1 MKLSAEGKLRLAV
14 QLAFIAGAGT
24 VAASAYAQDSGDA
37 KSTKLQG
44 VQVTGSR
51 IKQPNLTSSSSLVVI
66 DDKELKLQGTT
77 NVETLLNSMPQT
89 FAGFSTADSNGATG
103 TATVNLRGLGPQET
117 LVLIDGKRLMPGDP
131 LQNPPSADLNFIPAA
146 LVDRIDILSG
156 GASAVYGSDAVA
168 GVVNFIMKKDF
179 QGFRVDAQTSRTDHS
194 DGSTYDTTLIWG
206 NNFSGGKGNV
216 TLFAGYTKMEAVNEG
231 QRGFSSCALGTGY
244 STTPGV
250 YDYHYCGGSGTIA
263 DAKLTSLGR
272 KAYNNQ
278 DPATRP
284 TNFKKIGTVYYN
296 NPNGSAGII
305 PYKNNEHFN
314 FAPYNYLQRPDKRWS
329 LGGFAHDQI
338 NKHVDVY
345 GSAMFMDN
353 HTVAAVA
360 PTGLFGTTA
369 GVECASSLLTAADK
383 ATLCGGSY
391 ASGTT
396 LPNGNAVPDFTGG
409 TGIAQVTFNKR
420 LIELGPRISDLRHDQ
435 FRIQTGARGDIIDGL
450 SYDVSYQYGTVIFAS
465 GTLNYLNTT
474 NAANALNTIQG
485 PALLPNGKPNP
496 LAGQTECATTY
507 NGTQPNCVPLNL
519 FQSGK
524 IDSAQLAFIKANG
537 FAQATQVEQV
547 LTSSVSA
554 DLGRYGATSPFA
566 KNGLGISGGYE
577 YRTESLDYRP
587 DSLISAGTLGGVGGP
602 SPAVSGAFQVPEL
615 FTEAQFPIIENLPGA
630 KLLQIDA
637 AYRWGNYSTAND
649 AHTWKTGL
657 KYQPISDVLLRAGF
671 ARATRAPAVSEL
683 FSPAAFGLS
692 GGQDPCGTSAT
703 GAPPTATPAQCALT
717 GVTAQ
722 QYGTIAG
729 CNSGQCN
736 IDSGGTATLKPELSI
751 TRSLGIV
758 LTPTMV
764 KNLSVSV
771 DYFDI
776 YIDGAIGIESVGA
789 LFNQCFAS
797 GSAASATCS
806 AFHRGAADGGL
817 SGDTNTGAGYISDFE
832 QNTGS
837 LRTKGFDIEADY
849 RIRLRDIGL
858 GNNGQ
863 FSWNYVAT
871 LTTAFEQ
878 ESAPGQGVYSCL
890 GLYGSTCGIP
900 DPRYRHKLRMSW
912 ISPFGLTLSA
922 NWRYFGDVKL
932 DSNQPDSH
940 LNNGVVD
947 LADKTIGA
955 KQYLDLAG
963 TYTLPI
969 QAQNITLRF
978 GVSNVAGQGPPTVDT
993 NSFGISSPPFGNANT
1008 FPNVYDS
1015 LGRVMFVGVT
1025 ADF

>member
-51 IKQPNLTSSSSLVVI
+51 IKQPNLTSSSSLIVI
-66 DDKELKLQGTT
+66 DDKELKLQGTS

-89 FAGFSTADSNGATG
+89 FAGFSTNDSNGATG

-131 LQNPPSADLNFIPAA
+131 LQTPPSADLNFIPAA

-179 QGFRVDAQTSRTDHS
+179 QGFRVDSQASRTDHS
-194 DGSTYDTTLIWG
+194 DGTAWDTTLIWG

-231 QRGFSSCALGTGY
+231 QRGFSSTSLNTGY
-244 STTPGV
+244 STTPGI
-250 YDYHYCGGSGTIA
+250 YDYHYAGGSGTIA
-263 DAKLTSLGR
+263 ESKMTSLAR
-272 KAYNNQ
+272 KAAGLSSVYMD
-278 DPATRP
+278 DPTGGANIVKYDGR
-284 TNFKKIGTVYYN
+284 
-296 NPNGSAGII
+296 
-305 PYKNNEHFN
+305 HFN

-329 LGGFAHDQI
+329 LGGFAHDQL
-338 NKHVDVY
+338 NKHVDIY

-369 GVECASSLLTAADK
+369 SVPCNNPLLTAADMK
-383 ATLCGGSY
+383 LFCTDVGKTSADSTK
-391 ASGTT
+391 
-396 LPNGNAVPDFTGG
+396 
-409 TGIAQVTFNKR
+409 ITFSKR
-420 LIELGPRISDLRHDQ
+420 LVELGPRISDLRHDQ
-435 FRIQTGARGDIIDGL
+435 FRIQTGARGDIVDGI
-450 SYDVSYQYGTVIFAS
+450 SYDVSYQYGTVIFSS

-474 NAANALNTIQG
+474 NAAKALNTIAG
-485 PALLPNGKPNP
+485 PALLPDGKTANP
-496 LAGQTECATTY
+496 LAGKAECQSFY
-507 NGTQPNCVPLNL
+507 DGTDLNCVPLNL
-519 FQSGK
+519 YQLGT
-524 IDSAQLAFIKANG
+524 INSAQLNYIKANG
-537 FAQATQVEQV
+537 YAQASQVEQV

-554 DLGRYGATSPFA
+554 DLGKYGVTSPFA
-566 KNGLGISGGYE
+566 KNGVGISAGYE

-587 DSLISAGTLGGVGGP
+587 DSLVAAGTLGGVGGP
-602 SPAVSGAFQVPEL
+602 SPGVSGAFQVPEL
-615 FTEAQFPIIENLPGA
+615 FGEMELPIIENLPGA
-630 KLLQIDA
+630 KLLQFDA
-637 AYRWGNYSTAND
+637 GYRWSNYSTAND

-657 KYQPISDVLLRAGF
+657 KYSPISDVTLRAGF
-671 ARATRAPAVSEL
+671 ARATRAPSVSEL
-683 FSPAAFGLS
+683 FSPSAFSLS
-692 GGQDPCGTSAT
+692 GGTDQCAGTKPSASQ
-703 GAPPTATPAQCALT
+703 ANCALT
-717 GVTAQ
+717 GVTAA
-722 QYGTIAG
+722 QYGTTQIEN

-736 IDSGGTATLKPELSI
+736 INTGGSTLLKPELSI

-758 LTPTMV
+758 LTPSMV
-764 KNLSVSV
+764 KNLTVTL

-776 YIDGAIGIESVGA
+776 YIDGAIGINSIA
-789 LFNQCFAS
+789 ATFSDCFAS
-797 GSAASATCS
+797 GVATSASCAK
-806 AFHRGAADGGL
+806 FHRGAADSGL
-817 SGDTNTGAGYISDFE
+817 SGDTTTGAGFVDDFL

-837 LRTKGFDIEADY
+837 LRTKGVDVQADY

-863 FSWNYVAT
+863 FSWDYVAT
-871 LTTAFEQ
+871 WTESFKQ
-878 ESAPGQGVYSCL
+878 ETSPGSGVYSCV
-890 GLYGSTCGIP
+890 GLYGTICGIP

-932 DSNQPDSH
+932 DTNQPDPH
-940 LNNGVVD
+940 LKSPGIVD

-978 GVSNVAGQGPPTVDT
+978 GVSNVTGQGPPTVDT
-993 NSFGISSPPFGNANT
+993 GTFGVSSPPFGNANT

>member
-1 MKLSAEGKLRLAV
+1 MKLSADGKLRLAV

-24 VAASAYAQDSGDA
+24 VAGVAYAQESGDA
-37 KSTKLQG
+37 KSTTLQG

-51 IKQPNLTSSSSLVVI
+51 IKQPNLTSSSSLIVI
-66 DDKELKLQGTT
+66 DDKELKLEGTT

-89 FAGFSTADSNGATG
+89 FAGFSTNDSNGATG
-103 TATVNLRGLGPQET
+103 TATVDLRGLGPQET

-131 LQNPPSADLNFIPAA
+131 LQTPPSADLNFIPAA

-179 QGFRVDAQTSRTDHS
+179 QGFRIDSQASRTDHS
-194 DGSTYDTTLIWG
+194 DGTAWDTTLVWG

-216 TLFAGYTKMEAVNEG
+216 TLYAGYTKMEAVNEG
-231 QRGFSSCALGTGY
+231 QRGFSANSLGTAY
-244 STTPGV
+244 STTPGI
-250 YDYHYCGGSGTIA
+250 YDYHYNGGSGTIA
-263 DAKLTSLGR
+263 ESKMTSLDR
-272 KAYNNQ
+272 KKAGLS
-278 DPATRP
+278 A
-284 TNFKKIGTVYYN
+284 VYMDD
-296 NPNGSAGII
+296 PNGGANIVKYDGRA
-305 PYKNNEHFN
+305 YN

-329 LGGFAHDQI
+329 LGGFAHDKLNSHI
-338 NKHVDVY
+338 DIY

-369 GVECASSLLTAADK
+369 SVPCNSSLLTATDQQIFCTDVGLTSAD
-383 ATLCGGSY
+383 S
-391 ASGTT
+391 
-396 LPNGNAVPDFTGG
+396 
-409 TGIAQVTFNKR
+409 AQITFNKR
-420 LIELGPRISDLRHDQ
+420 LVELGPRISDLRHDQ
-435 FRIQTGARGDIIDGL
+435 FRIQTGARGDIIDGI
-450 SYDVSYQYGTVIFAS
+450 SYDVSYQYGTVVFSS
-465 GTLNYLNTT
+465 GTLNYLNTA
-474 NAANALNTIQG
+474 NAANALDVTTDSSGNTVCKV
-485 PALLPNGKPNP
+485 ALSG
-496 LAGQTECATTY
+496 AD
-507 NGTQPNCVPLNL
+507 PNCVPLNL
-519 FQSGK
+519 FQLGK
-524 IDSAQLAFIKANG
+524 IDSAQLNYIKANG
-537 FAQATQVEQV
+537 FAQASQVEQV
-547 LTSSVSA
+547 LTSSISA
-554 DLGRYGATSPFA
+554 DLGRYGLTSPLA
-566 KNGLGISGGYE
+566 KNGAGISGGYE

-587 DSLISAGTLGGVGGP
+587 DSLVAAGTLGGVGGP
-602 SPAVSGAFQVPEL
+602 SPAVSGGFQVPEL
-615 FTEAQFPIIENLPGA
+615 FSELQVPVIENKPGA
-630 KLLQIDA
+630 KLLEFDA
-637 AYRWGNYSTAND
+637 AYRWSNYSTAND

-657 KYQPISDVLLRAGF
+657 KYAPTSDVLLRASF
-671 ARATRAPAVSEL
+671 ARATRAPAVAEL
-683 FSPAAFGLS
+683 FSPAAFALN
-692 GGQDPCGTSAT
+692 GGNDPCAAANLYVTDSSGNLTSTLKSTAAT
-703 GAPPTATPAQCALT
+703 FAECQKT
-717 GVTAQ
+717 GVTAAE
-722 QYGTIAG
+722 YGTPGTKPGTIDV
-729 CNSGQCN
+729 CNASQCN
-736 IDSGGTATLKPELSI
+736 INSGGSATLKPELSL

-758 LTPTMV
+758 ITPTMV
-764 KNLSVSV
+764 KNLTVTV

-776 YIDGAIGIESVGA
+776 YIDGAIGINAIPSIFGD
-789 LFNQCFAS
+789 CFAS
-797 GSAASATCS
+797 SATTCT
-806 AFHRGAADGGL
+806 AFHRGTADGGL
-817 SGDTNTGAGYISDFE
+817 SGDTTTGAGYVDDFL

-837 LRTKGFDIEADY
+837 LRTKGVDFQADY

-863 FSWNYVAT
+863 FTWDYVAT
-871 LTTAFEQ
+871 WTESFQQ
-878 ESAPGQGVYSCL
+878 ESAPGTGVYNCV
-890 GLYGSTCGIP
+890 GLYGVTCGIP

-932 DSNQPDSH
+932 DSNQPDPH

-978 GVSNVAGQGPPTVDT
+978 GMNNVTGQGPPTVDT
-993 NSFGISSPPFGNANT
+993 NTFGISSPPFGNANT